1 MKILVPIK
9 RVLDPYMKV
18 KVKSDGSG
26 VDLNGAKMTI
36 NPFCEIA
43 LEEAIRLKDK
53 GIANEVMVVT
63 VGEQKAKEQL
73 RAALA
78 MGADQ
83 AIQVQVEDTLEP
95 LIVAKIL
102 VEVVKQQSPHVLIF
116 GKQSIDGGYNQTGQ
130 MVATLLGWPQ
140 ATFIS
145 EITHNGDALTSKRE
159 VDEGIETLHVKIP
172 AVLTCDLRLNEPR
185 ITGLPQIMQAKSKPL
200 EVLDI
205 ADLGVDLTPRTERL
219 EVMEPAVRQAGVI
232 VDSVQVLVEKLRHEA
247 KVI

>member
-43 LEEAIRLKDK
+43 LEEALRLKEK
-53 GIANEVMVVT
+53 GIANDVIVVT
-63 VGEQKAKEQL
+63 VGEQKSKDQL

-83 AIQVQVEDTLEP
+83 AIQVQVEDTPEP

-102 VEVVKQQSPHVLIF
+102 TAIVKKESPHILIF
-116 GKQSIDGGYNQTGQ
+116 GKQSIDGGHNQTGQ

-145 EITHNGDALTSKRE
+145 EVELNGDALSSKRE
-159 VDEGIETLHVKIP
+159 VDEGLETTHVKIP

-185 ITGLPQIMQAKSKPL
+185 MTSLPQIMKAKSKPL
-200 EVLDI
+200 EVISMD
-205 ADLGVDLTPRTERL
+205 DLGIDLTPHTKRL
-219 EVMEPAVRQAGVI
+219 KIMEPHRRQAGVI
-232 VDSVQVLVEKLRHEA
+232 VDSVQVLVEKLRNEA